1 MAFPLLIP
9 IIIGAGSALTA
20 GYGAKKG
27 YDGISD
33 IKQARQIA
41 RNAQERGQKAE
52 ALVGNKK
59 AQTNTKACEYA
70 DSIINIQQV
79 TFKRFLDLVSR
90 FGHNGSLELDR
101 ILREVDVD
109 PIVINDLKVSAIKAH
124 NVATGA
130 LSMGTSAVGAA
141 SGTKLLIGLFGTAST
156 GTSISGL
163 SGAAAT
169 KATMAWLGGGSI
181 AAGGG
186 GVALGTVVLGGLTVA
201 PAALVG
207 GFVLSKR
214 GSEAV
219 VEARSYEADVNI
231 EISRLKAMSAF
242 LDKLMVRISELH
254 ALIINIDLRVN
265 KTLDKI
271 DPENFD
277 ARNTKH
283 IQLFQ
288 QAAVQLKALAEIMKT
303 PVLDKSGNI
312 TEESRNIKFKYQ
324 KMGG

>member
-9 IIIGAGSALTA
+9 IIIGAGSAFTA
-20 GYGAKKG
+20 GYGIKKG

-33 IKQARQIA
+33 INQAKDIA
-41 RNAQERGQKAE
+41 RNALERGQKAE
-52 ALVGNKK
+52 AMVDNKK
-59 AQTNTKACEYA
+59 NQTNTKACEYA
-70 DSIINIQQV
+70 DNIMHVQQT
-79 TFKRFLDLVSR
+79 TFNRFLDLVSR

-101 ILREVDVD
+101 ILREVEVD
-109 PIVINDLKVSAIKAH
+109 PIVIDDLKVSAIKAH

-130 LSMGTSAVGAA
+130 LSMGTSALGAA

-169 KATMAWLGGGSI
+169 KATMAWLGGGSV

-186 GVALGTVVLGGLTVA
+186 GMALGTVVLGGLTAA
-201 PAALVG
+201 PALLVG
-207 GFVLSKR
+207 GFVLAKR
-214 GSEAV
+214 GSEAM
-219 VEARSYEADVNI
+219 VEARSYEASVNI
-231 EISRLKAMSAF
+231 EISRLNAISAF
-242 LDKLMVRISELH
+242 LNRLMVRISELNT
-254 ALIINIDLRVN
+254 LIINIDLRVN
-265 KTLDKI
+265 STLDMI

-277 ARNTKH
+277 VKNTMH

-288 QAAVQLKALAEIMKT
+288 QAAVQLKALAEIIKT
-303 PVLDKSGNI
+303 PVLDNNGNI
-312 TEESRNIKFKYQ
+312 TEASRSIKFKYQ